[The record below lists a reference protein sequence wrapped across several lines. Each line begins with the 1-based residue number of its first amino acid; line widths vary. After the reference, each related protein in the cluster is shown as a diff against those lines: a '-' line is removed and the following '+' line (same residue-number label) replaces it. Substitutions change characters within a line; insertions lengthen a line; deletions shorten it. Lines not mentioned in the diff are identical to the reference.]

1 MKSNACRGQLIKWKD
16 EQGFGFIKPVDGSRE
31 VFLHISELKAS
42 TRRPQV
48 GDTIE
53 YHLDVQAGKARA
65 SNASIV
71 GISNQPNAPLQSQ
84 PKPTK
89 PSSTETFPIIET
101 LLLALIPLLG
111 AIRLVMTTANP
122 LPLVIYPAMSAV
134 TFALYADDKSRAR
147 KGTWRVPEKTLH
159 LCELAG
165 GWPGGFIA
173 QRKLRH
179 KNRKTAYQV
188 TFWAIVII
196 HQIVWITWLAGL
208 I

>member
-1 MKSNACRGQLIKWKD
+1 MKPNLCRGQLIKWKD
-16 EQGFGFIKPVDGSRE
+16 EQGFGFIQPTDGGKE
-31 VFLHISELKAS
+31 VFLHISELKSS

-48 GDTIE
+48 GDTLE
-53 YHLDVQAGKARA
+53 YYVDTKAGKVRA
-65 SNASIV
+65 HNACIV
-71 GISNQPNAPLQSQ
+71 GIPTLGQNPSKTTPSNTGTPA
-84 PKPTK
+84 
-89 PSSTETFPIIET
+89 TFPIPEA
-101 LLLALIPLLG
+101 LLLAIFPVLG
-111 AIRLVMTTANP
+111 AIRLLLETANP

-159 LCELAG
+159 LCELVG

-173 QRKLRH
+173 QRKLHH
-179 KNRKTAYQV
+179 KNRKTAYQI

-196 HQIVWITWLAGL
+196 HQIFWITWLAGL